1 MASSNKTLFI
11 RTGSEKD
18 SKPHLLCMLLLKI
31 WIRNKTLNN
40 FIPLKVRY

>member
-18 SKPHLLCMLLLKI
+18 SQAPL
-31 WIRNKTLNN
+31 TLYA
-40 FIPLKVRY
+40 FVKDMDKK